1 MDLFLARPT
10 PHFLNHYLLPIHPH
24 AHPQAAKTLGYK
36 TKEDWDESIDLP
48 YMDKEFVEL
57 THDEKQAM
65 RLVGLEPLDKFED
78 IWWEDCDSVS
88 KKAAKTLG
96 FDEHEWDHDYAIC
109 DLEVEEKNWN
119 QLSEEQRKA
128 ARYFGYNRSTWD
140 EVDYDDDDSYT
151 SDDDEKLESGMENL
165 NVEAGGGKKPNKK
178 PGKPKPK
185 VKFGCTTMF
194 GGEGGGEF
202 DDRMHPRIKA
212 ITLRGGKVIDGI
224 TILYSDGEKTHG
236 GDGGGGHTIMLKDG
250 EYVNYVKVKAGD
262 KLVQHLTFK
271 TNKGQELSAGGS
283 GGLLLDKEGE
293 DFECRAPPNNQMCGI
308 KGRSGKFIDAIAIH
322 WGPIPK

>member
-1 MDLFLARPT
+1 
-10 PHFLNHYLLPIHPH
+10 
-24 AHPQAAKTLGYK
+24 
-36 TKEDWDESIDLP
+36 
-48 YMDKEFVEL
+48 MDKEFVEL

-65 RLVGLEPLDKFED
+65 RLVGLEPIDKFDD
-78 IWWEDCDSVS
+78 IWWEDCDAVS
-88 KKAAKTLG
+88 KKAAETLG
-96 FDEHEWDHDYAIC
+96 FDEHKWDHDYAVR
-109 DLEVEEKNWN
+109 DLPVEEKYWKE
-119 QLSEEQRKA
+119 LSEEQRKA

-140 EVDYDDDDSYT
+140 EVEYDDDDSYA

-165 NVEAGGGKKPNKK
+165 NVGGGKKPDKKPDKK
-178 PGKPKPK
+178 PGKGSGKASKPRPK
-185 VKFGCTTMF
+185 VKFGCTTMY
-194 GGEGGGEF
+194 GGEGGVEF

-212 ITLRGGKVIDGI
+212 ITIRGGKVIDGI

-236 GDGGGGHTIMLKDG
+236 GAGGGGHTMMLKDG
-250 EYVNYVKVKAGD
+250 EYVNYVKVKAGE

-293 DFECRAPPNNQMCGI
+293 DFECRAPPNSQMCGI
-308 KGRSGKFIDAIAIH
+308 KGRSGKYLDAIGIR